1 MEHKPTFQRI
11 ARLILLSLYGKAEDM
26 QIQELQEWL
35 QKDKDNQ
42 HFYENILSHS
52 YLEKGLQEYMQ
63 YDSRDA
69 WEQMKLKMQP
79 KRKPLIKRL
88 LPYAAAIAILIT
100 TIMLVHPG
108 NPVESSALEIAT
120 APIIRPGSSKAQLVL
135 SDGQQIELENENNR
149 LCRQIEGEHFLNDGK
164 SLDYRQ
170 QASAP
175 DSARL
180 HTLRIP
186 RGGEYRIVLSDG
198 TRVWMN
204 AESELVYPARFTG
217 KQRSVTLKG
226 EAYFEV
232 ARNTDNPFYV
242 TIGDMEVKVL
252 GTSFNVSAYPGEK
265 RHTTLVEGN
274 VAVTWQQQ
282 EVSVQPGQQA
292 IEDEKGLQV
301 KKVNVMNYI
310 GWKERRFV
318 YKEQNLS
325 EVLKE
330 LERWYDVQFLMADKA
345 IGHLHLT
352 ANLPKYENIDKVLEI
367 ISYAACVKFE
377 IKDRTVL
384 IRQD

>member
-1 MEHKPTFQRI
+1 MEHKPAFQRI

-100 TIMLVHPG
+100 AIMLVHPG

-180 HTLRIP
+180 DTLRIP

-204 AESELVYPARFTG
+204 AESELTYPAHFTG

-330 LERWYDVQFLMADKA
+330 LERWYDVQFLMVDKA

-367 ISYAACVKFE
+367 ISYAACLKVE

>member
-11 ARLILLSLYGKAEDM
+11 ARLILLSLYGKAEEPQM
-26 QIQELQEWL
+26 QELQKWL
-35 QKDKDNQ
+35 KEDKDNQ

-69 WEQMKLKMQP
+69 WEQIKLKMQP
-79 KRKPLIKRL
+79 KKKRLIRRL
-88 LPYAAAIAILIT
+88 LPYAAAIVVLIGIL
-100 TIMLVHPG
+100 MLTYPG

-120 APIIRPGSSKAQLVL
+120 TPTIRPGSSKAQLL
-135 SDGQQIELENENNR
+135 LPDGQQIELENESNR
-149 LCRQIEGEHFLNDGK
+149 LCQQIEGEHFLNDGK
-164 SLDYRQ
+164 TLDYRQ
-170 QASAP
+170 QSP
-175 DSARL
+175 VSDSVKL

-198 TRVWMN
+198 TRIWMN
-204 AESELVYPARFTG
+204 AESELVYPAHFTG
-217 KQRSVTLKG
+217 KQRRVTLKG

-232 ARNTDNPFYV
+232 ARNADCPFYV

-252 GTSFNVSAYPGEK
+252 GTSFNVSAYPGDK
-265 RHTTLVEGN
+265 RHTTLVEGS

-282 EVSVQPGQQA
+282 EITVPPGQQA
-292 IEDEKGLQV
+292 IESSEGLQV
-301 KKVNVMNYI
+301 RKVNVLNYV
-310 GWKERRFV
+310 GWKERRFI

-330 LERWYDVQFLMADKA
+330 LERWYDVQFFMADKT

-352 ANLPKYENIDKVLEI
+352 ANLPKYENIDKVLEV

-377 IKDRTVL
+377 IKDRTVA
-384 IRQD
+384 IRRD